1 MEFITNF
8 EEAEKFD
15 QLKTKILKYV
25 LYKKRT
31 EHEVRE
37 KFTDVD
43 ENVLEEII
51 EFLKEEKYIDDN
63 DYIRRCIDE
72 FKKLNSLS
80 IKEITYK
87 LSQKGI
93 NKNILDEYIYSNR
106 EDLVQYEIE
115 SAKKIIIKKSKSSD
129 DIEEIKNFLYRKGYM
144 TETISIAIDE
154 LN

>member
-1 MEFITNF
+1 MYSL
-8 EEAEKFD
+8 EELDIA
-15 QLKTKILKYV
+15 KTKVLKYV

-43 ENVLEEII
+43 ENMLEDII

-63 DYIRRCIDE
+63 DYIRRCIEE
-72 FKKLNSLS
+72 FKRLNSLS

-87 LSQKGI
+87 LTQKGI
-93 NKNILDEYIYSNR
+93 NKNTLDEFIYSNR
-106 EDLVQYEIE
+106 EELVQYEID

-144 TETISIAIDE
+144 SETISIALEE
-154 LN
+154 LE

>member
-1 MEFITNF
+1 MYSL
-8 EEAEKFD
+8 EELD
-15 QLKTKILKYV
+15 IVKTKILKYV

-43 ENVLEEII
+43 ENMLEDII

-72 FKKLNSLS
+72 FKKLNLLS
-80 IKEITYK
+80 IKEVTYK

-93 NKNILDEYIYSNR
+93 NKNLLDEYVYSNR
-106 EDLVQYEIE
+106 EDLLQYEID
-115 SAKKIIIKKSKSSD
+115 SAKKIIIKKSKFSD

-144 TETISIAIDE
+144 SETIGIALDE

>member
-1 MEFITNF
+1 MYSL
-8 EEAEKFD
+8 EELD
-15 QLKTKILKYV
+15 CVKTKVLKYV

-43 ENVLEEII
+43 EDMLEDII

-80 IKEITYK
+80 IKEINYK
-87 LSQKGI
+87 LIQKGI

-106 EDLVQYEIE
+106 EDLLQYEID
-115 SAKKIIIKKSKSSD
+115 SAKKIIIKKSKSSN
-129 DIEEIKNFLYRKGYM
+129 DIDEIKNFLYRKGYM
-144 TETISIAIDE
+144 SETISIAIEE